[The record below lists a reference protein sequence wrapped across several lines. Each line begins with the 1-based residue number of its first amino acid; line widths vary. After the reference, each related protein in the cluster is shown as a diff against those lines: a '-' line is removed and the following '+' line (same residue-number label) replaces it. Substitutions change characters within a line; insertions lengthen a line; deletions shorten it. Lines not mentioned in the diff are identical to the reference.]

1 MTSPFYRHKARQYL
15 EAAEAKMSSGQ
26 EEDLL
31 DAALRLRMAM
41 EALTYERA
49 KIYKDDL
56 GPHGMETWQP
66 RRLMQRML
74 EIDPQA
80 DASGDLHMGAE
91 PSFGEKPET
100 MRFMGRDNV
109 LNLKTLKKHYDALG
123 SYLHVPTISKWT
135 ASRGHDFAKL
145 RSRCDALVEA
155 MHVVLSSSVWNVD
168 FKQSGSTDCSNC
180 NAPMRRRLSHDGKT
194 RKVECW
200 ECGMT
205 YDLQDLGDGKVMF
218 DPRQAAVPCI
228 SESCDTINYVAEGE
242 WVPGFGY
249 ACRKCGQSHR
259 LAMGVTSGEIP
270 ESSGSNDT
278 KHEDVS
284 TSRDP
289 DGSG

>member
-15 EAAEAKMSSGQ
+15 EAAEAKIATG
-26 EEDLL
+26 EEDDLL

-80 DASGDLHMGAE
+80 DASGDLHMGVE
-91 PSFGEKPET
+91 PSLGERPEI

-123 SYLHVPTISKWT
+123 SYLHVPTIAKWT
-135 ASRGHDFAKL
+135 ASRGHDFDKL
-145 RSRCDALVEA
+145 RRRCEALVKA
-155 MHVVLSSSVWNVD
+155 LTVVLSSPVWNVD
-168 FKQSGSTDCSNC
+168 FKLSGSTECTNC
-180 NAPMRRRLSHDGKT
+180 NATMRRRMGKDGKQ

-205 YDLQDLGDGKVMF
+205 YDLKDVGDGKVMF
-218 DPRQAAVPCI
+218 DPRQAAIPCI
-228 SESCDTINYVAEGE
+228 SKTCDTINYVVEGE
-242 WVPGFGY
+242 WVEGFSY
-249 ACRKCGQSHR
+249 KCRSCDQPHR
-259 LAMGVTSGEIP
+259 LAMGVTSAEG
-270 ESSGSNDT
+270 
-278 KHEDVS
+278 
-284 TSRDP
+284 
-289 DGSG
+289 